1 MKKTTIIRITS
12 FYLVLLVVCLGVY
25 LKSNQKYKRY
35 KQQVQYTYQAALET
49 LSVNIGNIEDALK
62 KSVYA
67 SSKAQ
72 FTNLT
77 VLLSRESAAA
87 KSAIASLPVSQ
98 TELESINKFLSQ
110 VGEYSLA
117 LSKKAATGGEIE
129 QEERDNLF
137 KLGLVAGK
145 IHSGIDD
152 IYTMYSADGILSN
165 ENATQEGENLFSDD
179 IEQIEQSLTDYP
191 TLIYDGPF
199 SDHIS
204 DSNPALLENSEAVS
218 RDEAREIAAR
228 AIDVEMN
235 KLSDGY
241 DSNGALETY
250 GFNLDND
257 SFAAVTKKGG
267 YLVYLRLNLPKGQ
280 TNFTYA
286 QAEQKAKE
294 FLQKIGYKNMQS
306 NYYFT
311 NEGVYV
317 INFAYQNGS
326 TTCYTDLIKV
336 GVDLTSGKVVFLD
349 AKGYINNHK
358 SRNIATP
365 KYTVEQAKEVLSKNL
380 VVEGV
385 LNALIP
391 TASKGEV
398 HCYEFKCKGI
408 NNEEV
413 LVYINTLNLNEEQ
426 IFILLKTDGGI
437 LTK

>member
-1 MKKTTIIRITS
+1 MKKMILVRITS
-12 FYLVLLVVCLGVY
+12 FYLALLVVCLGVY
-25 LKSNQKYKRY
+25 LKSNQKIERY

-67 SSKAQ
+67 SSKSQ

-98 TELESINKFLSQ
+98 IELESINKFLSQ

-129 QEERDNLF
+129 QDDRDNLF

-152 IYTMYSADGILSN
+152 IYTLYSADGILSD
-165 ENATQEGENLFSDD
+165 ENAAQDEENSFSDD

-218 RDEAREIAAR
+218 REEAKRIVASAA
-228 AIDVEMN
+228 DVEIN
-235 KLSDGY
+235 KLSDGN

-250 GFNLDND
+250 GFNLDEN
-257 SFAAVTKKGG
+257 SFAAVTKKG
-267 YLVYLRLNLPKGQ
+267 
-280 TNFTYA
+280 
-286 QAEQKAKE
+286 E
-294 FLQKIGYKNMQS
+294 M
-306 NYYFT
+306 
-311 NEGVYV
+311 
-317 INFAYQNGS
+317 
-326 TTCYTDLIKV
+326 
-336 GVDLTSGKVVFLD
+336 
-349 AKGYINNHK
+349 
-358 SRNIATP
+358 
-365 KYTVEQAKEVLSKNL
+365 
-380 VVEGV
+380 
-385 LNALIP
+385 
-391 TASKGEV
+391 
-398 HCYEFKCKGI
+398 
-408 NNEEV
+408 
-413 LVYINTLNLNEEQ
+413 
-426 IFILLKTDGGI
+426 
-437 LTK
+437 